1 MYMRT
6 DVLGVGFDDL
16 TMEEALSKA
25 EAYLDGRQAAYI
37 VTPNPEI
44 VWECRKD
51 LGLKAIVSE
60 AALVLP
66 DGIGIIYG
74 AKILGRPLM
83 GKLAGYDFAENLMAR
98 MAAAGKSVF
107 LFGAKPGVAELAAEK
122 LKTKYSGLV
131 IAGTADGYFKDDGP
145 VVDAINAAS
154 PDFLIVGL
162 GAPKQER
169 WMADRRGILSVG
181 LMAGLGGALDGYAGT
196 FQRAP
201 LGWRKANLEW
211 LYRLIKEPKRIK
223 RQIRLPLFLFAVI
236 WQRLRGK

>member
-1 MYMRT
+1 MRT
-6 DVLGVGFDDL
+6 DVLGVGFDDV
-16 TMEEALSKA
+16 TMDEAVARA
-25 EAYLDGRQAAYI
+25 ETYLDSRGAAYV

-44 VWECRKD
+44 VWECRRDPVLKD
-51 LGLKAIVSE
+51 IVSG

-74 AKILGRPLM
+74 AKILKRPLK
-83 GKLAGYDFAENLMAR
+83 GKLPGYDFAENLMERLAKR
-98 MAAAGKSVF
+98 GKSVF
-107 LFGAKPGVAELAAEK
+107 LFGAKPGVAELAAQNLRDK
-122 LKTKYSGLV
+122 FPGLV

-145 VVDAINAAS
+145 IIDAINAAN

-169 WMADRRGILSVG
+169 WMASRRERLQVG
-181 LMAGLGGALDGYAGT
+181 LMAGLGGALDGFAGT

-236 WQRLRGK
+236 GQRIARK

>member
-1 MYMRT
+1 MRT
-6 DVLGVGFDDL
+6 DVLGVGFDSL
-16 TMEEALSKA
+16 TMEEAV
-25 EAYLDGRQAAYI
+25 EQAYRLLEGNAPAYV

-51 LGLKAIVSE
+51 AGLRDIVSG

-74 AKILGRPLM
+74 AKILKRPLK
-83 GKLAGYDFAENLMAR
+83 GKLAGTDFAESLMAR

-107 LFGAKPGVAELAAEK
+107 LFGAKPGVAELAAENLRVK
-122 LKTKYSGLV
+122 HPGLV
-131 IAGTADGYFKDDGP
+131 IAGTANGYYEDDGP
-145 VVDAINAAS
+145 IVDAINAVN

-169 WMADRRGILSVG
+169 WMASRRDQLRVR
-181 LMAGLGGALDGYAGT
+181 LMAGLGGSLDVYAGT

-236 WQRLRGK
+236 GQRMKGK

>member
-1 MYMRT
+1 MRT

-16 TMEEALSKA
+16 TMDEAVARA
-25 EAYLDGRQAAYI
+25 ETYMDSRQAAYV

-51 LGLKAIVSE
+51 PGLKDIVSG

-66 DGIGIIYG
+66 DGIGVIYG
-74 AKILGRPLM
+74 AEILKRPLK
-83 GKLAGYDFAENLMAR
+83 GKLPGYDFAETLMSR
-98 MAAAGKSVF
+98 MAAKEKSVF
-107 LFGAKPGVAELAAEK
+107 LFGSKPGVAELAAK
-122 LKTKYSGLV
+122 NLAAKYPGLV

-145 VVDAINAAS
+145 IIDAINAS
-154 PDFLIVGL
+154 EPDFLIVGL

-169 WMADRRGILSVG
+169 WMASNRHKLSVG

-201 LGWRKANLEW
+201 LGWQKANLEW

-236 WQRLRGK
+236 GRRIRGR

>member
-1 MYMRT
+1 MRT
-6 DVLGVGFDDL
+6 DVLGVGFDSL
-16 TMEEALSKA
+16 TMEEAV
-25 EAYLDGRQAAYI
+25 ERAYRLLEGNTPAYI

-51 LGLKAIVSE
+51 PGLKEIIGE

-66 DGIGIIYG
+66 DGIGIVYG
-74 AKILGRPLM
+74 AKILKRPLK

-98 MAAAGKSVF
+98 MAAKGKSVF
-107 LFGAKPGVAELAAEK
+107 LFGSKPGVADMAAQN
-122 LKTKYSGLV
+122 LKTKYPGLV
-131 IAGTADGYFKDDGP
+131 IAGTANGYFEEDGP
-145 VVDAINAAS
+145 IIDAINAS
-154 PDFLIVGL
+154 NPDFLIVGL

-169 WMADRRGILSVG
+169 WMASRRGQLRVG

-201 LGWRKANLEW
+201 LGWQKANLEW

-223 RQIRLPLFLFAVI
+223 RQIRLPLFLLAVVG
-236 WQRLRGK
+236 QRLRGK